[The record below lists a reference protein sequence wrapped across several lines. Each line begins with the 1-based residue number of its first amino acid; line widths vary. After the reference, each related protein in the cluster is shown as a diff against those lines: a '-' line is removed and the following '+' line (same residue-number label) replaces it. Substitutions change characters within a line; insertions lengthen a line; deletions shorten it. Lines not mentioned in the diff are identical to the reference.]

1 MNQLKQN
8 KPMKRPWNRINL
20 PIYSVSSRNNE
31 SQNMHIC
38 TYVSSVSMS
47 PKRMMVAL
55 YHNTKTLE
63 NVSENPHFVLQ
74 LLSESQYNLI
84 KLLGQT
90 SGHSTD
96 KLNKLKKRNLL
107 SNWKNFAVLKEALA
121 YIELK
126 SINTM
131 DGGDHTMHLCDVL
144 SFYNNLPGEP
154 LTLNILRDKKLIRA

>member
-1 MNQLKQN
+1 
-8 KPMKRPWNRINL
+8 MKRPWNRIDL
-20 PIYSVSSRNNE
+20 PVYSVSSKNNDAE
-31 SQNMHIC
+31 NMHIC

-55 YHNTKTLE
+55 YHNTKTLDI
-63 NVSENPHFVLQ
+63 VTKSPHFVLQ

-90 SGHSTD
+90 SGNTID
-96 KLNKLKKRNLL
+96 KMSRLKKRKIL
-107 SNWKNFAVLKEALA
+107 STWKNFTVLKDALA

-126 SINTM
+126 SINTI
-131 DGGDHTMHLCDVL
+131 DGGDHTLHICDVI

-154 LTLNILRDKKLIRA
+154 LTLNILRDKKLIRG

>member
-1 MNQLKQN
+1 
-8 KPMKRPWNRINL
+8 
-20 PIYSVSSRNNE
+20 
-31 SQNMHIC
+31 
-38 TYVSSVSMS
+38 
-47 PKRMMVAL
+47 MMVAL

-107 SNWKNFAVLKEALA
+107 TSWKNFAVLKEALA

-131 DGGDHTMHLCDVL
+131 DGGDHTMHLCEVI

-154 LTLNILRDKKLIRA
+154 LTLNILRDKKLIRG